1 MLASSLELLVEL
13 AEGLESPAGAGSALP
28 AVSS

>member
-13 AEGLESPAGAGSALP
+13 AAELEPPAGAGSALP
-28 AVSS
+28 AVSP